1 MNGAKKVLGQLGTI
15 YNTNNF
21 LAKGAPSK
29 INLKCGRP
37 SFPKSFSKYSPHAVT
52 KTLLG
57 GLTKNLIIN
66 LLTSRINHSICFEWS
81 LCSKRT
87 KILVLYALLGTIHLR
102 RWQIFTIFDLYHW
115 HSSKMTPYCSDTPS
129 LSHWT
134 SRQSKK
140 EESKLLN
147 LQVWVLNPFFC
158 YENQLTGVQFN
169 QRMN

>member
-1 MNGAKKVLGQLGTI
+1 MGQKKVSGQLGTI

-66 LLTSRINHSICFEWS
+66 LLTSRINHGICFEWS
-81 LCSKRT
+81 LYYIGSLLYE
-87 KILVLYALLGTIHLR
+87 IFSLVLSMFHDEAISSQLWINQTTRINMMYRSFCLELL
-102 RWQIFTIFDLYHW
+102 F
-115 HSSKMTPYCSDTPS
+115 
-129 LSHWT
+129 
-134 SRQSKK
+134 
-140 EESKLLN
+140 
-147 LQVWVLNPFFC
+147 
-158 YENQLTGVQFN
+158 
-169 QRMN
+169 